1 VVACNRVGRDP
12 SHEYAGGSMIISP
25 MGDVLAEGGVADAM
39 VAATLERDELLAW
52 RRTFPALADL
62 QARWLGDL
70 DEGRR

>member
-1 VVACNRVGRDP
+1 
-12 SHEYAGGSMIISP
+12 MIISP